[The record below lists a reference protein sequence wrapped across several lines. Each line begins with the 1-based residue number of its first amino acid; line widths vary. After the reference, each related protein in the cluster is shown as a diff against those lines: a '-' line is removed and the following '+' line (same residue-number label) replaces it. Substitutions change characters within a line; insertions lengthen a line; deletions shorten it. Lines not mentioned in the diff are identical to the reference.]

1 MGNQRS
7 AIVVG
12 GGIIGATS
20 AYALARR
27 GWRVQLIDREAQAAQ
42 GASLGNGRQLSY
54 SHTNALAS
62 PAILREIPRLVL
74 GCDEAFKLRL
84 KVDRAFLSWIL
95 QFLGNC
101 TSAANRKNTL
111 ETLELADR
119 SRAAMEQ
126 LLEQHPI
133 EFERRQTGKLV
144 LLRSQAELNAA
155 RASLEMKRLAG
166 LVQAMLS
173 YQEACFLEPAL
184 EQAREIFLGALYA
197 PDDETGNC
205 AEFARNLIALCE
217 EQFGVEFHTLS
228 RVIGVDRKCGRSVV
242 VLDSGEERQAD
253 LVVMANGHAINQFLE
268 PLGHRLPIQPMK
280 GYSFTAPV
288 GNWAPRVSVTDQRR
302 RIVFTSLGDRVLVAG
317 IAELGTSD
325 TRVDQLRLQSVIAAA
340 RASLPEAAVYSE
352 ADSGW
357 AGLRPMTPNS
367 RPITCMLEPGI
378 AVNAGHGMLG
388 WTLAMGSAEKLCEVV
403 ESAT

>member
-84 KVDRAFLSWIL
+84 KLDRAFLSWIL

-126 LLEQHPI
+126 LLEEHPI

-155 RASLEMKRLAG
+155 RASLDMKRLAG
-166 LVQAMLS
+166 LEQAMLS
-173 YQEACFLEPAL
+173 YQQACLLEPAL

-197 PDDETGNC
+197 PGDETGNC

-403 ESAT
+403 ERAT

>member
-84 KVDRAFLSWIL
+84 KLDRTFLSWIL
-95 QFLGNC
+95 QFLANC

-155 RASLEMKRLAG
+155 RSSLEMKRLAG
-166 LVQAMLS
+166 LEQAMLS
-173 YQEACFLEPAL
+173 YQEASLLEPAL
-184 EQAREIFLGALYA
+184 EQVREIFLGALYA
-197 PDDETGNC
+197 PGDETGNC

-217 EQFGVEFHTLS
+217 DQFGVEFHTLS

-253 LVVMANGHAINQFLE
+253 LVVMANGHAINQLLG
-268 PLGHRLPIQPMK
+268 PLNHRLPVEPMK

-288 GNWAPRVSVTDQRR
+288 GNAAPRVSVTDQKK
-302 RIVFTSLGDRVLVAG
+302 RIVFTNLGDRMLVAG
-317 IAELGTSD
+317 IAELGASD
-325 TRVDQLRLQSVIAAA
+325 IRVDRLRLQSVIAAA
-340 RASLPEAAVYSE
+340 RDSLPEAAVYSE
-352 ADSGW
+352 ADGGW
-357 AGLRPMTPNS
+357 AGIRPMTPNS
-367 RPITCMLEPGI
+367 RPFIRMLEPGI

-403 ESAT
+403 ESAI

>member
-1 MGNQRS
+1 
-7 AIVVG
+7 
-12 GGIIGATS
+12 
-20 AYALARR
+20 
-27 GWRVQLIDREAQAAQ
+27 
-42 GASLGNGRQLSY
+42 
-54 SHTNALAS
+54 
-62 PAILREIPRLVL
+62 
-74 GCDEAFKLRL
+74 
-84 KVDRAFLSWIL
+84 LSWIL
-95 QFLGNC
+95 QFLANC